1 MNGIPTPCLVC
12 HHPVGRVLVGSN
24 TYPKDLNMNTQ
35 NKSVHSAPV
44 RLDTLCLQ
52 RLQASNF
59 AQPQIHKQIL
69 NFIRL
74 RFTR

>member
-1 MNGIPTPCLVC
+1 MLVDIK
-12 HHPVGRVLVGSN
+12 
-24 TYPKDLNMNTQ
+24 TYQEKTTMNTQ
-35 NKSVHSAPV
+35 NKSVHQAPV

-59 AQPQIHKQIL
+59 AQPQIHKKIL

>member
-1 MNGIPTPCLVC
+1 
-12 HHPVGRVLVGSN
+12 
-24 TYPKDLNMNTQ
+24 MNTQ
-35 NKSVHSAPV
+35 NKSVHQAPV
-44 RLDTLCLQ
+44 CLDTLCLQ

-59 AQPQIHKQIL
+59 AHPPIHTQIL

>member
-1 MNGIPTPCLVC
+1 
-12 HHPVGRVLVGSN
+12 
-24 TYPKDLNMNTQ
+24 MNTQ
-35 NKSVHSAPV
+35 NKSVRHAPV
-44 RLDTLCLQ
+44 CLDILCVQ

>member
-1 MNGIPTPCLVC
+1 
-12 HHPVGRVLVGSN
+12 
-24 TYPKDLNMNTQ
+24 MNTQ
-35 NKSVHSAPV
+35 NKSVHQAPV
-44 RLDTLCLQ
+44 CLDTLCLQ

-59 AQPQIHKQIL
+59 AQPQIHTQIL

>member
-1 MNGIPTPCLVC
+1 MNI
-12 HHPVGRVLVGSN
+12 
-24 TYPKDLNMNTQ
+24 Q
-35 NKSVHSAPV
+35 NKNVHQAPV
-44 RLDTLCLQ
+44 CLDTLCLQ

-59 AQPQIHKQIL
+59 ARPKIHKQIL

>member
-1 MNGIPTPCLVC
+1 
-12 HHPVGRVLVGSN
+12 
-24 TYPKDLNMNTQ
+24 MNTQ
-35 NKSVHSAPV
+35 NKSVHHAPV
-44 RLDTLCLQ
+44 CLDTLCLQ

-59 AQPQIHKQIL
+59 AQPQTHKQIL

>member
-1 MNGIPTPCLVC
+1 
-12 HHPVGRVLVGSN
+12 
-24 TYPKDLNMNTQ
+24 MNTN
-35 NKSVHSAPV
+35 NKSVHSAPA

-59 AQPQIHKQIL
+59 AHPPIHKQIL
-69 NFIRL
+69 SFIRL

>member
-1 MNGIPTPCLVC
+1 MLVDIKT
-12 HHPVGRVLVGSN
+12 SQEK
-24 TYPKDLNMNTQ
+24 TTMNTQ
-35 NKSVHSAPV
+35 NKCVRQAPV
-44 RLDTLCLQ
+44 CLDTLCLQ

-59 AQPQIHKQIL
+59 AQPQIHKKIL

>member
-1 MNGIPTPCLVC
+1 M
-12 HHPVGRVLVGSN
+12 LVGLKLI
-24 TYPKDLNMNTQ
+24 TKETTMNTQ
-35 NKSVHSAPV
+35 NKSVHQAPV
-44 RLDTLCLQ
+44 CLDTLCLQ

-59 AQPQIHKQIL
+59 AQPKIHKQIL

>member
-1 MNGIPTPCLVC
+1 M
-12 HHPVGRVLVGSN
+12 LVGLKLI
-24 TYPKDLNMNTQ
+24 TELTTMNIQ
-35 NKSVHSAPV
+35 NKNVHQAPV
-44 RLDTLCLQ
+44 CLDTLCLQ

-59 AQPQIHKQIL
+59 ARPQIHKQIL

>member
-1 MNGIPTPCLVC
+1 M
-12 HHPVGRVLVGSN
+12 LVGSN
-24 TYPKDLNMNTQ
+24 TYPKDLNMNTS